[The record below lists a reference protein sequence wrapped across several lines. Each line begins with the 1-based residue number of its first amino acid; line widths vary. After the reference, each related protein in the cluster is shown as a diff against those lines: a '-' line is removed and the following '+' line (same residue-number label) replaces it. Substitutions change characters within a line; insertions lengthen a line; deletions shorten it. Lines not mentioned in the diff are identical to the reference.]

1 MDYKEILKEQ
11 FHNVVDLDQID
22 EISRETY
29 ELSEGLSE
37 SFSLEKILEST
48 LNGES
53 IFHNQELISG
63 IKDLTLYEI
72 RNAVILGVEIL
83 IICIVIGLLKNLS
96 ASFGSKSMSDISMLV
111 CTMVIIGISMNS
123 FRIVYQLA
131 LDSVSVMVST
141 MEILTPILLG
151 IMISTG
157 AVTSGSILSPVI
169 IGSVTG
175 FGIILK
181 KIILPALFVAT
192 ILGLINCLTEK
203 DYVNKLGKL
212 IRNASLIVTGLI
224 IAVLT
229 GIITIQGL
237 ITETSDSL
245 LMSAAKY
252 SLSTFIPIVGGFTS
266 DTIELFLRCMGTIK
280 NVVGVF
286 AVITLVLIVVVP
298 LIKILIIATI
308 YKLTAAVTEP
318 VSESKIS
325 DGLNEMRSCLISMAS
340 IMFFCALLFIMFV
353 SIILR
358 IGGNA

>member
-22 EISRETY
+22 EISKETY

-53 IFHNQELISG
+53 FFHNQELISG
-63 IKDLTLYEI
+63 IQDLALYEI
-72 RNAVILGVEIL
+72 RNAMILGVEIL
-83 IICIVIGLLKNLS
+83 IICVVIGLLKNLS

-175 FGIILK
+175 FGVILK

-252 SLSTFIPIVGGFTS
+252 SLIHTDCRRLYI
-266 DTIELFLRCMGTIK
+266 
-280 NVVGVF
+280 
-286 AVITLVLIVVVP
+286 
-298 LIKILIIATI
+298 
-308 YKLTAAVTEP
+308 
-318 VSESKIS
+318 
-325 DGLNEMRSCLISMAS
+325 
-340 IMFFCALLFIMFV
+340 
-353 SIILR
+353 
-358 IGGNA
+358 

>member
-22 EISRETY
+22 EISKETY

-53 IFHNQELISG
+53 FFYNQELISG
-63 IKDLTLYEI
+63 IKDLALYEI
-72 RNAVILGVEIL
+72 RNAMILGVEIL
-83 IICIVIGLLKNLS
+83 IICVVIGLLKNLS

-169 IGSVTG
+169 IGSGYRIWCNLEENYPSGTVCGNHIGFDKLFNRKRLCKQTRKTHPECVTYRNR
-175 FGIILK
+175 
-181 KIILPALFVAT
+181 T
-192 ILGLINCLTEK
+192 DNCCSHGNYYNPGS
-203 DYVNKLGKL
+203 DY
-212 IRNASLIVTGLI
+212 RNI
-224 IAVLT
+224 
-229 GIITIQGL
+229 
-237 ITETSDSL
+237 
-245 LMSAAKY
+245 
-252 SLSTFIPIVGGFTS
+252 
-266 DTIELFLRCMGTIK
+266 
-280 NVVGVF
+280 
-286 AVITLVLIVVVP
+286 
-298 LIKILIIATI
+298 
-308 YKLTAAVTEP
+308 
-318 VSESKIS
+318 
-325 DGLNEMRSCLISMAS
+325 
-340 IMFFCALLFIMFV
+340 
-353 SIILR
+353 
-358 IGGNA
+358 